1 MDHTNERRTSDA
13 GVYTVQYDR
22 EDGEPLS
29 TAVVVA
35 VTAAAELDPHE
46 IEEPLYEVI
55 DPDALDDLFR
65 PQEGTDVAPDSEV
78 SFTLA
83 GHRVT
88 VSAGDT
94 ITVRPQN
101 SS

>member
-1 MDHTNERRTSDA
+1 MGHTKESQTNDT

-22 EDGEPLS
+22 ESEEPLS

-35 VTAAAELDPHE
+35 VTTAAGLDPGE

-55 DPDALDDLFR
+55 DPEALDDLFR
-65 PQEGTDVAPDSEV
+65 TQEGTDVAPDSEV

-88 VSAGDT
+88 ISAGET
-94 ITVRPQN
+94 IAVRPLDD
-101 SS
+101 S